1 MTTDQNNAEPSRA
14 GLTGAISTGRLLGP
28 ILALMAVAT
37 TLIGI
42 IISLAVS
49 EIDRTAVTGSQ
60 RLAESALRILRSE
73 VALWVKDYAFWDA
86 TVQNVVVSPDPDW
99 APRNVGRYIIETFG
113 MTATIA
119 IEADDRVIHFA
130 LDPRHAPTEPGFP
143 EAVVA
148 ALAPLIADARA
159 APFDEPVGVSGFVEL
174 DGALLLAGVAAITP
188 ECPRRRPCCRI
199 RGRC

>member
-99 APRNVGRYIIETFG
+99 APRNVGRYII
-113 MTATIA
+113 
-119 IEADDRVIHFA
+119 
-130 LDPRHAPTEPGFP
+130 
-143 EAVVA
+143 
-148 ALAPLIADARA
+148 
-159 APFDEPVGVSGFVEL
+159 
-174 DGALLLAGVAAITP
+174 
-188 ECPRRRPCCRI
+188 
-199 RGRC
+199 